1 MRLGTDVADAIISIG
16 GRKIIT
22 ELTVRLIGVNRS
34 PDTRHEPE
42 ERRARVVCRIGDLVG
57 REFHIPNMRM

>member
-1 MRLGTDVADAIISIG
+1 MLVPTYVAFAIITIG
-16 GRKIIT
+16 SREIIT
-22 ELTVRLIGVNRS
+22 GLTVRLIGVNRS